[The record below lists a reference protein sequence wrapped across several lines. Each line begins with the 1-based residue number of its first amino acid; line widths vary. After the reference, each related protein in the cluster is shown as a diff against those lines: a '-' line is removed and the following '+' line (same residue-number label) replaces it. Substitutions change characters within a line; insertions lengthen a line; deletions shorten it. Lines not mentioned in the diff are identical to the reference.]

1 MREEEYVIQRAL
13 ENDFYKLTM
22 GQFIFHQWGEKWPI
36 VRFSLKVRT
45 PDIPLS
51 IISES
56 RLREEFE
63 HAFTMVPNRTEM
75 HYLRGTN
82 EYERRMFE
90 EDYLDFLGRLNTIPI
105 KITINKVGESYD
117 ISFEGPWAAVTN
129 CEVRGLAI
137 VKRLYVKYLL
147 EQLTPFERKV
157 YFATA
162 RVKLYEKIKRLRT
175 RPWIKVACFAFRRA
189 SVREW
194 HDELVEI
201 MLEELASQFIGTS
214 NTHLASEKG
223 IMPIGTYGHELHMVA
238 AGIADSLD
246 LGDEGIR
253 ESQNDIYQRWYE
265 EYGHGLS
272 ICLPDTYT
280 SQFTRKTA
288 PASLATNWKGHRED
302 SGDPIAE
309 GLEWQRWYEHHG
321 VDSRVKMDIPSD
333 GLEIDTMFAIDDILR
348 GKFRLSF
355 GWGTNLGDDMGW
367 EIINRPL
374 LKSFSVVVKPTAIV
388 LEDGR
393 EMGLVKISNNPAKAT
408 GRATDI
414 QRYMKIFECERGNYQ
429 TCKY

>member
-162 RVKLYEKIKRLRT
+162 RVKLYEKIKRLFLV
-175 RPWIKVACFAFRRA
+175 IK
-189 SVREW
+189 
-194 HDELVEI
+194 
-201 MLEELASQFIGTS
+201 
-214 NTHLASEKG
+214 
-223 IMPIGTYGHELHMVA
+223 
-238 AGIADSLD
+238 SLD
-246 LGDEGIR
+246 SKIKLRDSEIKSQTVKHLPSLLSRRRLLR
-253 ESQNDIYQRWYE
+253 E
-265 EYGHGLS
+265 
-272 ICLPDTYT
+272 
-280 SQFTRKTA
+280 
-288 PASLATNWKGHRED
+288 
-302 SGDPIAE
+302 
-309 GLEWQRWYEHHG
+309 
-321 VDSRVKMDIPSD
+321 RVSP
-333 GLEIDTMFAIDDILR
+333 G
-348 GKFRLSF
+348 G
-355 GWGTNLGDDMGW
+355 
-367 EIINRPL
+367 
-374 LKSFSVVVKPTAIV
+374 
-388 LEDGR
+388 
-393 EMGLVKISNNPAKAT
+393 
-408 GRATDI
+408 
-414 QRYMKIFECERGNYQ
+414 
-429 TCKY
+429 